1 MVMQRGGPMMRG
13 RGGMGRG
20 RGGPGM
26 KPRLPFIPHV
36 PFDLVLAEP
45 AFPPVRSIPAPVEE
59 AFQAV
64 SLLPLHFQE
73 VLRIRI
79 GDPGSGAFLTPGSG
93 IRNVVFRIPDPK
105 PIFLRA

>member
-1 MVMQRGGPMMRG
+1 MQRGGPMMRG

-64 SLLPLHFQE
+64 SNSLSVP
-73 VLRIRI
+73 
-79 GDPGSGAFLTPGSG
+79 DPGSGAFLTPGSG
-93 IRNVVFRIPDPK
+93 IRNGFFRIPDPK

>member
-1 MVMQRGGPMMRG
+1 MMRG

-64 SLLPLHFQE
+64 S
-73 VLRIRI
+73 I
-79 GDPGSGAFLTPGSG
+79 
-93 IRNVVFRIPDPK
+93 
-105 PIFLRA
+105 